1 MLEITVINTMQRI
14 VWVSIVVSASVMI
27 RRTIADAGLIYD
39 SKGYNNGKY
48 GPNPHQNYFSTD
60 ITSPLLLVNSWDS
73 TKTNNLSYI
82 FLTLDSPGDGRSTGP
97 VIYRA
102 DDLSLVYGDLHWSA
116 THNAHI
122 GQLDGKDYLVFIEQF
137 ALGGGPS
144 ANCLLYDSTYSL
156 AYNIS
161 AHSYENASIEL
172 HECQLTSDG
181 SAVVILKEIIPFD
194 LTAVGGSEDG
204 EILDNIVQEVGVQ
217 TGELLWLWRGSEHYN
232 ISDSYIEYKH
242 SNGAYDYIHM
252 NSADKASISLFL
264 LDTTLINSYVLGK
277 TSEGDFLISARHTHS
292 ITLVDGKSG
301 SIKWTLGG
309 KRNDFLDIS
318 PTGNATDFAWQHHAR
333 FTDASHTRLTMFD
346 NHNITGVV
354 GCTANCSRGKQIELD
369 YEHRTAELVSEFYHP
384 QSLVSRFEGSYQTT
398 RSGNVFLGW
407 GANPTFTEHTPSGEC
422 VLDVQF
428 NIWRPEKGYPVNY
441 RAFKMD
447 WKAYPTWD
455 PAIVVLGGET
465 NGQFKIYVS
474 WNGATEVAR
483 WQLIVGDSYDNVT
496 DSVTVVLRAGFET
509 EILLKPRQLFIRA
522 AALDKDDS
530 VLGMTAIIP
539 LALDEEPDNSS

>member
-1 MLEITVINTMQRI
+1 MQRFI
-14 VWVSIVVSASVMI
+14 WTTITASAGVMI
-27 RRTIADAGLIYD
+27 SPTIADADLVYD
-39 SKGYNNGKY
+39 SKGYNSGKY
-48 GPNPHQNYFSTD
+48 GPNPHQHYFSTD
-60 ITSPLLLVNSWDS
+60 ITSPLLLVNYWDPTRTENS
-73 TKTNNLSYI
+73 SYI

-102 DDLSLVYGDLHWSA
+102 DDLSLVYSDLHWSA
-116 THNAHI
+116 AHNSHI
-122 GQLDGKDYLVFIEQF
+122 DQFNGKDYLVFIEQF
-137 ALGGGPS
+137 GLGGGPS
-144 ANCLLYDSTYSL
+144 ASCLLYDSTYSL

-161 AHSYENASIEL
+161 SHGYENTSIGL

-181 SAVVILKEIIPFD
+181 SAVVILKAIISFD
-194 LTAVGGSEDG
+194 LTAVGGPEDG
-204 EILDNIVQEVGVQ
+204 DIIDNIVQEVDIE

-232 ISDSYIEYKH
+232 ISDSYIEYKDG
-242 SNGAYDYIHM
+242 NGPYDYIHM
-252 NSADKASISLFL
+252 NSADK
-264 LDTTLINSYVLGK
+264 
-277 TSEGDFLISARHTHS
+277 TSKGDFLISARHTHS
-292 ITLVDGKSG
+292 ITLVDGEHG

-309 KRNDFLDIS
+309 KRNEFLDIS

-333 FTDASHTRLTMFD
+333 LTDDSHTRLTMFD
-346 NHNITGVV
+346 NHNITGIV
-354 GCTANCSRGKQIELD
+354 GCTTNCSRGKRIELD

-398 RSGNVFLGW
+398 RSGNVFIGW
-407 GANPTFTEHTPSGEC
+407 GANPTFTEHTPSGLC

-447 WKAYPTWD
+447 WKAHPTWD
-455 PAIVVLGGET
+455 PDMVALGGET
-465 NGQFKIYVS
+465 DGQFKIYVS

-496 DSVTVVLRAGFET
+496 DSAIVVPRAGFET
-509 EILLKPRQLFIRA
+509 EILLKLHQPFIRA

-530 VLGMTAIIP
+530 VLGMTAILQLVLDGE
-539 LALDEEPDNSS
+539 LANGS